1 MLMFYISGKGKCRM
15 ELDKRT
21 GRGCAWCIASNTI
34 ARKLVADGILQKE
47 ISREFLKYRC
57 DSIRVISYGAELKN
71 VYVVLRKG
79 VGATEQPLWTPTF
92 IDPAIWQQAASQF
105 RPGER
110 LDRCVE
116 KYLLPE
122 MEDYLQSLSDS
133 ALISMVREFLLDH
146 GVINKPILQC
156 RGITYYFTENE
167 VYTQDTKSSLFPYE
181 KRLRFNLFE
190 VSNEICFNSAVW
202 TKAATH
208 FMPGMSLRE
217 CIGVFL
223 GTKID
228 VRPPREPSPTDQL
241 VQGISPPV
249 FEREPENENTATFD
263 RIRISVGLP
272 RYHFSSWE
280 ALRDEVKKHQREI
293 YRLVLDKIESDRRFL
308 RYGVPINFLKLSDVT
323 LLRNYSL
330 EFIFELKGTH
340 NPAQEPQD
348 FSC

>member
-1 MLMFYISGKGKCRM
+1 MVKI
-15 ELDKRT
+15 DKRT
-21 GRGCAWCIASNTI
+21 GRGCALSIASKTV
-34 ARKLVADGILQKE
+34 ALRLVDDGIVGKV
-47 ISREFLKYRC
+47 ISRKFLKYRC
-57 DSIRVISYGAELKN
+57 DSIRIAAFGTGLEDI
-71 VYVVLRKG
+71 YVVLRKG
-79 VGATEQPLWTPTF
+79 GGEAEQPLWTPTF

-105 RPGER
+105 WPGER

-122 MEDYLQSLSDS
+122 MEDYLQSLSHS
-133 ALISMVREFLLDH
+133 ALVSMVREFLLDH
-146 GVINKPILQC
+146 GVVNKPIRQC

-167 VYTQDTKSSLFPYE
+167 VYTQDAESTLFPYE

-190 VSNEICFNSAVW
+190 VSNETCFNSAVW

-223 GTKID
+223 RTKID
-228 VRPPREPSPTDQL
+228 VRPPREPSPIDQL

-272 RYHFSSWE
+272 RYHFSS
-280 ALRDEVKKHQREI
+280 K
-293 YRLVLDKIESDRRFL
+293 
-308 RYGVPINFLKLSDVT
+308 
-323 LLRNYSL
+323 
-330 EFIFELKGTH
+330 
-340 NPAQEPQD
+340 
-348 FSC
+348 

>member
-1 MLMFYISGKGKCRM
+1 M
-15 ELDKRT
+15 
-21 GRGCAWCIASNTI
+21 
-34 ARKLVADGILQKE
+34 
-47 ISREFLKYRC
+47 
-57 DSIRVISYGAELKN
+57 
-71 VYVVLRKG
+71 VLRKSG
-79 VGATEQPLWTPTF
+79 GEAEQPLWTPTF

-133 ALISMVREFLLDH
+133 TLVSMVREFLLEH
-146 GVINKPILQC
+146 GVINKPIRQC
-156 RGITYYFTENE
+156 RGITYYFTEDE
-167 VYTQDTKSSLFPYE
+167 VYTQDAESTLFPYE

-190 VSNEICFNSAVW
+190 VSNETCFNSAVW

-208 FMPGMSLRE
+208 FEPGMSLRE

-223 GTKID
+223 ETKLEA
-228 VRPPREPSPTDQL
+228 RPPRKPSPIDQL

-263 RIRISVGLP
+263 RIRVSVGLP
-272 RYHFSSWE
+272 RYQFPSWE
-280 ALRDEVKKHQREI
+280 ALRDEVNKHRREI
-293 YRLVLDKIESDRRFL
+293 YRLVLDKIESDRRFI

-330 EFIFELKGTH
+330 EFIFELREEEED
-340 NPAQEPQD
+340 AQEPQN
-348 FSC
+348 FGH